1 MKTASDTKSR
11 IRVLFSAEEIAARIR
26 GLGDEIAKSELH
38 EPLIVALL
46 KGSFIF
52 AADLVRALHHAGMEP
67 EVEFMTL
74 SSYRKGTVSS
84 GQVTVTRDIESDVTG
99 RDVLI
104 VDDILESGRTL
115 AFARDLLIA
124 RGARRVLTVCL
135 LEKPGK
141 RAVQIDADYVGFQ
154 TPDLFVVGFGMDV
167 AHSFREL
174 PFIGWIEPKADA
186 P

>member
-11 IRVLFSAEEIAARIR
+11 IRVLFSAEEIATRIR
-26 GLGDEIAKSELH
+26 GLGDQIATSELH

-99 RDVLI
+99 RDVL
-104 VDDILESGRTL
+104 ESGRTL

-124 RGARRVLTVCL
+124 RGAKRVLTVCL

-141 RAVQIDADYVGFQ
+141 RAVNITADYIGFE

-174 PFIGWIEPKADA
+174 PFIGYIEAKAADK